1 MRHAAPLEGNLKY
14 SAREIQDWLVA
25 RVSQAAGVPQQQI
38 AVQEPVLAY
47 GLDSMAVLALTA
59 DLGQWLGYRFQ
70 ENPLD
75 DYPTIE
81 ALAAFL
87 AQQTAM
93 NDQES
98 SGSR

>member
-1 MRHAAPLEGNLKY
+1 MRHAAPLEGNVKH
-14 SAREIQDWLVA
+14 SAREIEDWLAV
-25 RVSQAAGVPQQQI
+25 RVSQATGLAPEQI
-38 AVQEPVLAY
+38 EVSQPLLRY

-81 ALAAFL
+81 ALANFL
-87 AQQTAM
+87 AEQTATH
-93 NDQES
+93 DQN
-98 SGSR
+98 